1 MVRDLGWTCT
11 HFYIENGQLARTY
24 CIAQGNLH
32 SVMRHPGWGSLGEN
46 RIHLYVSVNHSVE
59 HLKHC
64 NILNHLYSN
73 IKLKS

>member
-46 RIHLYVSVNHSVE
+46 RIHLYV
-59 HLKHC
+59 
-64 NILNHLYSN
+64 
-73 IKLKS
+73 